1 MTIENHDGALLQ
13 QDGSKKA
20 ADERVVEKE
29 AAEHDTLKYHLLGP
43 SLTKAGQDKVD
54 QQKVSEII
62 YNASKG
68 SKFFNNEETKDKTL
82 THKIERILAKR
93 RQLEGVNL
101 ASDLRRAD
109 EYIAE
114 LELSRDLSQTVVHID
129 CDAFYAA
136 VEELDRPDL
145 RDVPMAVGKGVLTT
159 CNYHARK
166 FGCRSGMAGFVAMKL
181 CPQLICLPLN
191 FQKYTAK
198 AQEVREILADYD
210 PRFESASIDEAY
222 LNITQYCQDNHID
235 PEEAISQLRQE
246 VHEKTHI
253 TISAGIAPNAKI
265 AKIASNR
272 NKPNGQFR
280 VANDRATILAFM
292 RDLPTRKVNGV
303 GRVFERELDA
313 IGVKTCGDIYAQRAY
328 LSKLFG
334 EKAFQFLMQC
344 YLGLGRT
351 NVQPAE
357 EYERKSVGTESTF
370 RDMSDKTELREKL
383 RWIAEE
389 LEKDLTRTQFK
400 GRTLVLKIKLHT
412 YEVLTRQ
419 VIPPK
424 AVATADDLYNF
435 SLPMFVKLEKEIPN
449 MKLRLMGLRCTHLVS
464 TKKVGIDFFGIQR
477 ADCLESN
484 GSAAQSTI
492 QRDEDGWEIW
502 PEEADFEA
510 AARQERQD
518 EMNELE
524 RLSQEGDYRD
534 GKMSS
539 SATDN
544 HAEPFLLTTASEDE
558 EEHLAESNRRHKHG
572 REILPN
578 PLPTSAH
585 RHENSNLALSR
596 DANNEKSDSGIG
608 FSKPATG
615 GPKQALALA
624 RMAAEKRKQV
634 WTCPICARPQE
645 ASDREFNAHVDLCLS
660 RSAIRDAVTAAAGGG
675 GGEETGGGD
684 LVDASPTDA
693 TAVPVKAAAAD
704 TCEDGGGCGV
714 AGKENSTGAC
724 IAAQSQVQGQGLGG
738 SKIRGRPPSG
748 GKGGKRKSNEANV
761 SSGMDSR
768 GNKKLFFGHQRNA

>member
-1 MTIENHDGALLQ
+1 MTTGNNDGALEQ
-13 QDGSKKA
+13 QDIVQQTVDGEGVKK
-20 ADERVVEKE
+20 EIS
-29 AAEHDTLKYHLLGP
+29 EHDTLKYHLLGP

-68 SKFFNNEETKDKTL
+68 SKFFNNEEAKDKTL
-82 THKIERILAKR
+82 TQKIERILAKR

-145 RDVPMAVGKGVLTT
+145 RHVPMAVGKGVLTT
-159 CNYHARK
+159 CNYHARQY
-166 FGCRSGMAGFVAMKL
+166 GCRSGMAGFVAMKL

-222 LNITQYCQDNHID
+222 LNITQYCQDSNID
-235 PEEAISQLRQE
+235 PEKAVFQLRKE
-246 VHEKTHI
+246 VHEKTRI
-253 TISAGIAPNAKI
+253 TVSAGIAPNAKI

-334 EKAFQFLMQC
+334 EKAFQFLLQC

-370 RDMSDKTELREKL
+370 RDMSDRTELREKL
-383 RWIAEE
+383 RWTAEE
-389 LEKDLTRTQFK
+389 LEKDLIRTQFK

-419 VIPPK
+419 VAPPK
-424 AVATADDLYNF
+424 AVATADDLYGF
-435 SLPMFVKLEKEIPN
+435 SLPMLVKLEKDIPG
-449 MKLRLMGLRCTHLVS
+449 MKLRLMGLRCTHLIS
-464 TKKVGIDFFGIQR
+464 TKKLGIDFFGLQR
-477 ADCLESN
+477 VDSTDSN
-484 GSAAQSTI
+484 GSAPRPI
-492 QRDEDGWEIW
+492 QRDEEGWEVW
-502 PEEADFEA
+502 PEAEFEA

-518 EMNELE
+518 EINELE
-524 RLSQEGDYRD
+524 RLSQEEHDLNGTSNNHTEDP
-534 GKMSS
+534 
-539 SATDN
+539 SAAIETN
-544 HAEPFLLTTASEDE
+544 LE
-558 EEHLAESNRRHKHG
+558 ESNRRHKHG

-578 PLPTSAH
+578 PTPPSSR
-585 RHENSNLALSR
+585 RHIPVQR
-596 DANNEKSDSGIG
+596 DSNNEKSDSGIG

-615 GPKQALALA
+615 HKQKLALA
-624 RMAAEKRKQV
+624 RLEAEKRRQV

-645 ASDREFNAHVDLCLS
+645 ASDREFNEHVDLCLS
-660 RSAIRDAVTAAAGGG
+660 RSAIREAAAGEEAPMSGTSTDAVAVKADVSEHRGGG
-675 GGEETGGGD
+675 GG
-684 LVDASPTDA
+684 
-693 TAVPVKAAAAD
+693 
-704 TCEDGGGCGV
+704 GGCGDG
-714 AGKENSTGAC
+714 GKEN
-724 IAAQSQVQGQGLGG
+724 GG
-738 SKIRGRPPSG
+738 SSHGAQGASKERGRPPS
-748 GKGGKRKSNEANV
+748 KGKRKSDAV
-761 SSGMDSR
+761 GSGADRRSA
-768 GNKKLFFGHQRNA
+768 KLFFGQRQA